1 VKRAAVLLIALV
13 WLAGCGDDGAG
24 ADATPVDRCLVD
36 GVVDLEG
43 DMCEQLDTYGLFDD
57 ANAQDP
63 ADGVMPYD
71 LNTALFSDYAVKY
84 RFLRFPE
91 GETFAWTDPESFDF
105 PVGTIIVKTFAYLAD
120 VREPDGARDLLET
133 RLLIRT
139 SEEWTGASYIYDE
152 TDTVASLEIAG
163 DTIHAEWIDA
173 AGEPA
178 ENEYVV
184 PNKNQC
190 KNCHEEHLDVISP
203 IGPKARHINRD
214 GQLEA
219 LIDGGWL
226 TGAPADPLTWPKA
239 PVFDDDTTGTLD
251 ERARTWLDINCAH
264 CHNPDGAAR
273 TSGLDLRA
281 TQVDP
286 FEFGVCKPPVA
297 AGGGSGGRQY
307 TIVPGDPDGS
317 IMVFRLESTEADIK
331 MPELGRNLVHAE
343 SLTLIRDWIT
353 AMTGTCK

>member
-1 VKRAAVLLIALV
+1 MRRAAALLVL
-13 WLAGCGDDGAG
+13 LAGCGDDAAG
-24 ADATPVDRCLVD
+24 PDATGADRCLVD

-43 DMCEQLDTYGLFDD
+43 DMCERLETYGLFDD
-57 ANAQDP
+57 VTAQDP
-63 ADGVMPYD
+63 ADGVIPYE
-71 LNTALFSDYAVKY
+71 LNTALFSDYAVKF
-84 RFLRFPE
+84 RFFRFPE
-91 GETFAWTDPESFDF
+91 GESFAWHDTDTFDL

-120 VREPDGARDLLET
+120 LREPDGARDLLET

-152 TDTVASLEIAG
+152 SDSLATLEIAG
-163 DTIHAEWIDA
+163 DTIPMSWIGTD
-173 AGEPA
+173 GEVV
-178 ENEYVV
+178 ENDYVV

-190 KNCHEEHLDVISP
+190 KNCHEESMDIVSP
-203 IGPKARHINRD
+203 IGPKARHIHRD

-219 LIDGGWL
+219 LVDGGWL
-226 TGAPADPLTWPKA
+226 TGAPDPQTWPKA

-251 ERARTWLDINCAH
+251 ERARAWLDINCAH

-281 TQVDP
+281 SQTDP
-286 FEFGVCKPPVA
+286 FEYGVCKPPVA

-307 TIVPGDPDGS
+307 NIVPGEPDAS
-317 IMVFRLESTEADIK
+317 ILVFRLESTEPDVM

-343 SLTLIRDWIT
+343 SLALIREWIT
-353 AMTGTCK
+353 AMTGSCGTPP